1 MAVDYSFKFTEKAE
15 EDLNGILQYISAD
28 LSNPT
33 AAGVLAKKV
42 FDSIDN
48 VRAFPESGLIVENK
62 FLTDKTI
69 RKVLVENYSIYYK
82 ADDNDKIIYIIRLV
96 YSKRDF
102 NEIAKTI

>member
-15 EDLNGILQYISAD
+15 EDLDCILQYISDD
-28 LSNPT
+28 LSNPS
-33 AAGVLAKKV
+33 AANTLAQKI
-42 FDSIDN
+42 FNSIDN
-48 VRAFPESGLIVENK
+48 VRAFPGSGLPVENK
-62 FLTDKTI
+62 FLADKNI

-82 ADDNDKIIYIIRLV
+82 ADDTYKIIYIIRLV